1 VLKEYRRAIRASK
14 IMPEAL
20 QALCLKIFSTRS
32 STDLGEATSSSA
44 AKGTLTQMQ
53 PSTAGKEQPAEQQKF
68 ELAVSV
74 EEGTPS
80 EVADAGI
87 YMGEVKIV
95 KIVGGEEQP
104 IQRRS
109 TDATQRSTDAPQRS
123 TDAPIVGTDSNYP
136 ETPEGDLLAGPAGG
150 SSTSTALGPMDESNQ
165 TNSIMGVFMGNV
177 KRPAD
182 DESADDESVFFDISD
197 ASNLSHA

>member
-1 VLKEYRRAIRASK
+1 VLKEYRRAIRATK

-44 AKGTLTQMQ
+44 AKGTLTHMQ
-53 PSTAGKEQPAEQQKF
+53 PSTAGKKQPDEQQKF
-68 ELAVSV
+68 ELVMSV

-109 TDATQRSTDAPQRS
+109 TDTQLSTDFQRS
-123 TDAPIVGTDSNYP
+123 TDAPIVRTDSNYP
-136 ETPEGDLLAGPAGG
+136 ETPEGDLLAVPGPVG
-150 SSTSTALGPMDESNQ
+150 STSTSTALGPMDETNQ

-182 DESADDESVFFDISD
+182 DESSTVHIF
-197 ASNLSHA
+197 